1 MEALLLIVGAGS
13 DTLELFLTVRTI
25 EFLVEPRQ
33 DWGLISIIGLD
44 DGGETRYY
52 STETKKKIKKI
63 KVKIKKD
70 RIK

>member
-1 MEALLLIVGAGS
+1 MKVLLLLVGAGS

-52 STETKKKIKKI
+52 GTETKKKKK
-63 KVKIKKD
+63 KKTE
-70 RIK
+70 